1 MKVIRQK
8 CIVQDNRRWPSGVF
22 VFFLLIA
29 LGMNRASAQPESAAP
44 EDQPDGGAEQSEAIL
59 ADEEITVVGQ
69 RSLRLLRLEV
79 QLERERVY
87 GLFNSLNSDDQFD
100 IHCGSVP
107 RTGTRI
113 PQRVCRPQFTDS
125 ATGDAGGDFVREL
138 QRCGGLSEA
147 CLESG
152 RSMAQAELSVVSVRD
167 RELAAEVERL
177 TRENPEFRRAIAG
190 YQAVERRYEDARRT
204 VASELR
210 ISASILEPV
219 SDAIPSSLTA
229 GHDEVVPPTAIE
241 LVTNELAAP
250 EALWR
255 GPGQGVLREAWVKLR
270 FSVMADGTIADV
282 TAVDAM
288 PSGLDASSVM
298 DAVQAWTFEPARA
311 DGVPI
316 DWHNNL
322 AVVVFNRERATHEGW
337 PDFADA
343 YEAVAALVA
352 DARYEEARSQNERM
366 RSELAVTFE
375 EMAFAEMQRAAIE
388 HALGDPYAALDAI
401 RRATEPAVDKLA
413 NEELTLALGH
423 RFTLE
428 FELGLAADALQTYQ
442 RRTALGRLPSRDP
455 MARSAAALEQALGM
469 PETGLAAQ
477 SQIDGGGQSEHRLTW
492 GIFGVGDVD
501 GRIDGLEIV
510 CNRNK
515 TRLPVEA
522 DVQMSIPAG
531 WGECVLFVG
540 GQPDTTFIVYEFQT
554 LVD

>member
-1 MKVIRQK
+1 
-8 CIVQDNRRWPSGVF
+8 
-22 VFFLLIA
+22 
-29 LGMNRASAQPESAAP
+29 
-44 EDQPDGGAEQSEAIL
+44 
-59 ADEEITVVGQ
+59 
-69 RSLRLLRLEV
+69 
-79 QLERERVY
+79 
-87 GLFNSLNSDDQFD
+87 
-100 IHCGSVP
+100 
-107 RTGTRI
+107 
-113 PQRVCRPQFTDS
+113 
-125 ATGDAGGDFVREL
+125 
-138 QRCGGLSEA
+138 
-147 CLESG
+147 
-152 RSMAQAELSVVSVRD
+152 
-167 RELAAEVERL
+167 
-177 TRENPEFRRAIAG
+177 
-190 YQAVERRYEDARRT
+190 
-204 VASELR
+204 
-210 ISASILEPV
+210 
-219 SDAIPSSLTA
+219 
-229 GHDEVVPPTAIE
+229 
-241 LVTNELAAP
+241 
-250 EALWR
+250 
-255 GPGQGVLREAWVKLR
+255 
-270 FSVMADGTIADV
+270 
-282 TAVDAM
+282 
-288 PSGLDASSVM
+288 
-298 DAVQAWTFEPARA
+298 
-311 DGVPI
+311 
-316 DWHNNL
+316 
-322 AVVVFNRERATHEGW
+322 
-337 PDFADA
+337 
-343 YEAVAALVA
+343 VAALVA

-477 SQIDGGGQSEHRLTW
+477 AQIDGGGQSEHRLTW

-540 GQPDTTFIVYEFQT
+540 GHPDTTFIVYEFQT